1 MRKPERP
8 LPKLLPESDHWDE
21 ESDVLVVGL
30 GAAGACAA
38 LEAARAGASVRILE
52 RFNGG
57 GATAISGGVVY
68 AGGGTHI
75 QREAGVEDSPENMFR
90 YLREEV
96 QGVVSDETLRRFC
109 RESPGH
115 LQWLADQGVPFRAKL
130 CPHKTSYPTDDYFL
144 YYSGSE
150 FAHPFCEEAR
160 PAPRGHRTVGRGN
173 SGGPL
178 YAALRKAIERKGIP
192 VYTQCKVQHLIADAS
207 GRILGVQVLE
217 QPEAVRGRLAQLARR
232 IKKLQYYHPLYGLRV
247 HRQMEQLEQDRPQ
260 VRHLKARRGVILAA
274 GGFVFN
280 RAWVAKVNPRASK
293 ASPLGTT
300 ADDGWGIRLGQSA
313 GGATAHMDRIS
324 VWRFYNPPEAF
335 VSGILVDR
343 EGNRLCN
350 EEYYGARIGDHI
362 QAAGGTAWLLMD
374 RAMVREAWRQLLPQT
389 VFFQRLTAVY
399 LLLAGHR
406 KARTWKA
413 LARKT
418 GLPVQTL
425 AQTLAEYNRGAEAGR
440 DALGKRR
447 EVLHPLTR
455 PPFYAFDLTIGR
467 SPFFPSP
474 SITLGGLVVDET
486 SGQVLR
492 EDGSPIPGLYAA
504 GRNAVGICSASY
516 VSGLSLADCVFSGRR
531 AGRAAG

>member
-1 MRKPERP
+1 MPE
-8 LPKLLPESDHWDE
+8 PKAPFPSLLPEPAHWDE
-21 ESDVLVVGL
+21 AADLLVVGF

-38 LEAARAGASVRILE
+38 LEAARAGAAVRILE

-75 QREAGVEDSPENMFR
+75 QRQAGVEDSPEAMFR
-90 YLREEV
+90 YLRQEV

-109 RESPGH
+109 RESAAN
-115 LQWLADQGVPFRAKL
+115 LQWLAEQGVPFRADL
-130 CPHKTSYPTDDYFL
+130 CPWKTSYPTDDYFL

-178 YAALRKAIERKGIP
+178 FAALRSAVEQAGIP
-192 VYTQCKVQHLIADAS
+192 VHTQCKVQHLISDAS
-207 GRILGVQVLE
+207 GRIAGVQVLE
-217 QPEAVRGRLAQLARR
+217 QPEAVRERLAQLARR
-232 IKKLQYYHPLYGLRV
+232 IKKLQYYHPPYGLRV
-247 HRQMEQLEQDRPQ
+247 HRQMEQLEQNQPQ
-260 VRHLKARRGVILAA
+260 VRAIKARRGVILAA

-280 RAWVAKVNPRASK
+280 RKWVEHVNPLASK

-335 VSGILVDR
+335 VRGILVG
-343 EGNRLCN
+343 EAGHRLCN

-389 VFFQRLTAVY
+389 VFFQRLTALY

-406 KARTWKA
+406 KARSWEA

-418 GLPVQTL
+418 GLPAQTL
-425 AQTLAEYNRGAEAGR
+425 AQTLTQYNRGAEAGR

-474 SITLGGLVVDET
+474 SITLGGLVVDEA

-492 EDGSPIPGLYAA
+492 KDGSPIPGLYAA

-531 AGRAAG
+531 AGRAAS